1 MREQM
6 SKQKRTILLIDDNS
20 ANRLLWRNYL
30 EPDVNFGWSLI
41 EETSAARAI
50 KTHIRCNPDCI
61 IIAGTPSAVNE
72 AIEVLR
78 DVIKAEKM
86 PIVALTDSDE
96 DAVIEEL
103 IGNGAQECL
112 NRNTVSPGR
121 LRRTVNRVMEMTAL
135 ERLVDAQRNSINK
148 ETERPET
155 HRSELNPEVTENASV
170 RESEERLRMFSEGIT
185 DVFWIVDLK
194 NLQAIYVD
202 PAYEKLWGRSRQP
215 LYEDFTA
222 WFKSIHPEDRRR
234 VKTVFRKITKT
245 GKYSEEYRIK
255 RPDNKVRW
263 IRDRGFLVCDENG
276 EFVRIAGI
284 AEDITERKESE
295 AGLRQNAAILKAVS
309 ESTSDL
315 IFVKDFEGRIIM
327 ANPASI
333 RALGKPEIEILN
345 RTDLDFQ
352 NNQEEALRVREHDRH
367 VMRNGKTEVVEEKLD
382 LADGTHFYLTTKSP
396 YFDEHGQVI
405 GLVSIATDMT
415 DRKQVEV
422 ERERMLLRE
431 QQAREIAETANR
443 TKDDFITVISHEL
456 RSPLNAILGWVRIL
470 KNGTTDANTI
480 AHAIEV
486 LERSARAQQQLI
498 EDLLD
503 TARITQGKLRLETKP
518 IDLLQVVESATD
530 ALRPAA
536 EAKAINLR
544 VTLKGKDNIITG
556 DPDRLQQVIWNLLSN
571 AVKFT
576 SEGGQVEVQLERA
589 DPYMRI
595 TVNDT
600 GKGISREL
608 LPQIFNRF
616 HQADASGKRRHGGLG
631 LGLALVRHLVELHG
645 GTIEAASPGEGQGAT
660 FKISLPLRALRPQ
673 VNETE
678 KPIDWE
684 NAFTV
689 QSHSLEGVK
698 VLVVDDEADA
708 RELVATLLRHYG
720 ARVTAVSS
728 AAEALALLKSSD
740 AETRPDVLVSDIGMP
755 GEDGYSLIERI
766 RRLAPE
772 HGGLIPAI
780 ALTAYGRASDRMRA
794 LSAGFQAHMPKPVE
808 PAELMIVISGL
819 SSRSVRGAGI

>member
-1 MREQM
+1 MGEQK
-6 SKQKRTILLIDDNS
+6 SKQKKTILLIDDSS
-20 ANRLLWRNYL
+20 ANRLLWRQFL
-30 EPDVNFGWSLI
+30 EPDVDFEWSLI
-41 EETSAARAI
+41 EETSAAKAI
-50 KTHIRCNPDCI
+50 KSHIRCNPDCI
-61 IIAGTPSAVNE
+61 MIAGTPSAVNE
-72 AIEVLR
+72 ALGVLR
-78 DVIKAEKM
+78 DVVKAEKM
-86 PIVALTDSDE
+86 PIIALTDSDE
-96 DAVIEEL
+96 DAIIEEL
-103 IGNGAQECL
+103 IGNGVQECL

-121 LRRTVNRVMEMTAL
+121 LRRTVSRVMEMWAL
-135 ERLVDAQRNSINK
+135 ERLINAQHSGTSK
-148 ETERPET
+148 QTERPATGTNE
-155 HRSELNPEVTENASV
+155 SLPEITESTSV
-170 RESEERLRMFSEGIT
+170 RESEERLRMFAEGIT

-202 PAYEKLWGRSRQP
+202 PAYEKLWGRSREP

-222 WFKSIHPEDRRR
+222 WFKSIHLEDRRR

-245 GKYSEEYRIK
+245 GNYSEEYRIK

-284 AEDITERKESE
+284 AEDITERRESE
-295 AGLRQNAAILKAVS
+295 ARLRQNAVILKAVT

-315 IFVKDFEGRIIM
+315 IFAKDFEGRIIM
-327 ANPASI
+327 ANPAAV
-333 RALGKPEIEILN
+333 RALGKPEMEILN
-345 RTDLDFQ
+345 KTDLDLQ
-352 NNQEEALRVREHDRH
+352 ANKEEAARIREHDRQ
-367 VMRNGKTEVVEEKLD
+367 VMKNGKTEVVEEKLD

-396 YFDEHGQVI
+396 YFDERGQVI
-405 GLVSIATDMT
+405 GLISIATDIT
-415 DRKQVEV
+415 DRKLVEV
-422 ERERMLLRE
+422 EREQMLLRE
-431 QQAREIAETANR
+431 KQAREIAETANR
-443 TKDDFITVISHEL
+443 TKDDFITVVSHEL

-480 AHAIEV
+480 VHAIEV

-536 EAKAINLR
+536 EAKAINLK

-576 SEGGQVEVQLERA
+576 SEGGHVEVQLERA

-600 GKGISREL
+600 GKGISRDL

-645 GTIEAASPGEGQGAT
+645 GTIEARSPGEGQGAT
-660 FKISLPLRALRPQ
+660 FIISLPLRALRSQ
-673 VNETE
+673 VNQTE
-678 KPIDWE
+678 RPIDWE
-684 NAFTV
+684 NTFEV
-689 QSHSLEGVK
+689 HSHSLEGVK
-698 VLVVDDEADA
+698 VLVIDDEADA

-728 AAEALALLKSSD
+728 AAEALVLLKSSD
-740 AETRPDVLVSDIGMP
+740 ADTRPDVLVSDIGMP

-766 RRLAPE
+766 RRLTPQE
-772 HGGLIPAI
+772 GGLIPAI
-780 ALTAYGRASDRMRA
+780 ALTAYGRTSDRIRA

-819 SSRSVRGAGI
+819 SGRSVRGASI

>member
-1 MREQM
+1 M
-6 SKQKRTILLIDDNS
+6 SKRKRTILLIDDNP

-30 EPDVNFGWSLI
+30 EQDINCEWSLI
-41 EETSAARAI
+41 EENSAAKAI
-50 KTHIRCNPDCI
+50 KSHIRRNPDCI
-61 IIAGTPSAVNE
+61 LIAGTPSGINE
-72 AIEVLR
+72 AMATLH
-78 DVIKAEKM
+78 DVVKAAKM

-112 NRNTVSPGR
+112 NRNTLSPGR
-121 LRRTVNRVMEMTAL
+121 LRRAVNRVMEMTNL
-135 ERLVDAQRNSINK
+135 ERLVDAQPSGVNEQDDRLAAH
-148 ETERPET
+148 P
-155 HRSELNPEVTENASV
+155 SESDYQITDKTSMPG
-170 RESEERLRMFSEGIT
+170 SEDRFRLFAEGIT

-194 NLQAIYVD
+194 SMQAIYVD
-202 PAYEKLWGRSRQP
+202 PAYEKLWGCSRQP
-215 LYEDFTA
+215 LYEDFEA
-222 WFKSIHPEDRRR
+222 WFKSIHPADRRR
-234 VKTVFRKITKT
+234 VKTAFRKITKI
-245 GKYSEEYRIK
+245 GNYSEEYRIK
-255 RPDNKVRW
+255 RPDNTVRW
-263 IRDRGFLVCDENG
+263 IRDRGFLVCDEKRG
-276 EFVRIAGI
+276 FVHIAGI
-284 AEDITERKESE
+284 AEDVTERRESD
-295 AGLRQNAAILKAVS
+295 AALRQNAAILKAVS
-309 ESTSDL
+309 ESTPDL

-333 RALGKPEIEILN
+333 RALGKPENEILN
-345 RTDLDFQ
+345 RTDLDFKT
-352 NNQEEALRVREHDRH
+352 NKQEAARVREHDRR
-367 VMRNGKTEVVEEKLD
+367 VMKNGKTEVVEEKLD
-382 LADGTHFYLTTKSP
+382 LADGPHFYLTTKSP
-396 YFDEHGQVI
+396 YFDERGQVI
-405 GLVSIATDMT
+405 GLISIATDIT
-415 DRKQVEV
+415 DRKLVEV

-443 TKDDFITVISHEL
+443 TKDDFITVLSHEL

-470 KNGTTDANTI
+470 KSGTADASTVT
-480 AHAIEV
+480 HAIDV

-503 TARITQGKLRLETKP
+503 TARITQGKLRLEPKP
-518 IDLLQVVESATD
+518 VDLLQVVESATD

-576 SEGGQVEVQLERA
+576 PEGGHVEVQLERA

-595 TVNDT
+595 TVHDT

-616 HQADASGKRRHGGLG
+616 HQADPSGKRRHGGLG
-631 LGLALVRHLVELHG
+631 LGLALVRQLVELHG
-645 GTIEAASPGEGQGAT
+645 GTIEAASPGEGQGST

-673 VNETE
+673 VNEPE
-678 KPIDWE
+678 RLIDWE
-684 NAFTV
+684 NSFTM
-689 QSHSLEGVK
+689 QSHSLEGVS

-720 ARVTAVSS
+720 ARVTAASS
-728 AAEALALLKSSD
+728 AAEAFALLRSSD
-740 AETRPDVLVSDIGMP
+740 DGTRPDVLVSDIGMP
-755 GEDGYSLIERI
+755 EEDGYSLIERI
-766 RRLAPE
+766 RRLSPQE
-772 HGGLIPAI
+772 GGLIPAV
-780 ALTAYGRASDRMRA
+780 ALTAYGRASDRIRA

-819 SSRSVRGAGI
+819 SGRSVKGVGN